1 MRVRH
6 VSVAGLFGVF
16 NHEIPLQDE
25 GRITILHGK
34 NGTGKTITLRM
45 IAETLGNKDYDV
57 LVNVPYECFTL
68 KFDDGAALA
77 TTSLKAP
84 VAANK
89 NVARFTWTLD
99 GVEGKHSQASGPI
112 YYGEQ
117 PWLRDLRSSIH
128 IRLLQTTR
136 LLSPP
141 YEDASALTPT
151 VPRYSEHLVELIEK
165 QRSNYVE
172 LSQELDQS
180 FPKRILAPNGAPS
193 LSPDTIKARL
203 EELRLRHDELHA
215 LGILSPSTEM
225 IRDVPQETDSSTL
238 RALSVYVHD
247 TERKLTVFDDLASRI
262 RVLTDIVNSRFSF
275 KHFAVQRHKGFVLTT
290 PRGDLLPL
298 KGLSSG
304 EQHELTMIYDLL
316 FMTAPDTL
324 ILIDEPEI
332 SLHLEWQQRFLHDL
346 ERIVELAKVDVIVA
360 THSADIIDEY
370 WPWVVSL
377 EGPKP

>member
-25 GRITILHGK
+25 GRITILHGR

-45 IAETLGNKDYDV
+45 IAGALGNDDYEV
-57 LVNVPYECFTL
+57 LANIPYERFTVS
-68 KFDDGAALA
+68 FDDGAKLDVSTSKSDTALPSFELTSA
-77 TTSLKAP
+77 T
-84 VAANK
+84 
-89 NVARFTWTLD
+89 
-99 GVEGKHSQASGPI
+99 
-112 YYGEQ
+112 GETERYDSSPRGEEP
-117 PWLRDLRSSIH
+117 PWLRKLRGSLGV
-128 IRLLQTTR
+128 RLLRTTR
-136 LLSPP
+136 LTSWDNTSG
-141 YEDASALTPT
+141 EIPT
-151 VPRYSEHLVELIEK
+151 VVRYSELLTLRIEQ
-165 QRSNYVE
+165 QRSSYVE

-193 LSPDTIKARL
+193 LSPDVIKERL
-203 EELRLRHDELHA
+203 EDLRARHEELYG

-225 IRDVPQETDSSTL
+225 IQDVPQETDSSTL

-247 TERKLTVFDDLASRI
+247 TERKLAIFDDLAARI
-262 RVLTDIVNSRFSF
+262 RVLTDMVNSRFSF
-275 KHFAVQRHKGFVLTT
+275 KRFAVRRREGFVFTT
-290 PRGDLLPL
+290 PHGDLLPIS
-298 KGLSSG
+298 GLSSG
-304 EQHELTMIYDLL
+304 EQHELTMIYHLL

-370 WPWVVSL
+370 WPWVVSF